1 MNMTTAEI
9 LKKICEAP
17 YFAAADSPTLEAIRD
32 IIAPYCEKTE
42 IDAMGNLICTVFS
55 EGEKHVVL
63 SAHQDKIGMVVT
75 GIDRDTGMLKIAASG
90 GVDIRTLPAAFVRV
104 IGKREL
110 LGCITSVPPHLS
122 KGDRRKACPM
132 DSFFVDCGISY
143 DEIKDIVGLGDPVQY
158 YSPVEGLL
166 GDRVTGAY
174 MDDSAGCAAVIGAV
188 AKLKEAG
195 CANRITAVFTTREE
209 TGKGGAAT
217 AFYRLQPDLA
227 LITDVSFG
235 KAPGIDAD
243 KCAPLGSGAMICRSP
258 ILQKEAS
265 ELLTAAAREKNIPY
279 TVEVAAGRTA
289 TDCDVAVIAGCGVL
303 TGLAS
308 IPLLNMHTPVE
319 QADVRD
325 IDAVAQL
332 FFEVSRG

>member
-1 MNMTTAEI
+1 MTTKEI

-17 YFAAADSPTLEAIRD
+17 YYAGEGNPTGEAIRE
-32 IIAPYCEKTE
+32 IIAPFCEKTE
-42 IDAMGNLICTVFS
+42 TDAMGNLICTVFS
-55 EGEKHVVL
+55 EGEKHIVL

-75 GIDRDTGMLKIAASG
+75 GIDKDTGMLKIAPAG
-90 GVDIRTLPAAFVRV
+90 GVDIRTLPATTVRV
-104 IGKREL
+104 TGSKEL
-110 LGCITSVPPHLS
+110 YGCVTSVPPHLAR
-122 KGDRRKACPM
+122 GDKNKACPM
-132 DSFFVDCGISY
+132 DSLFVDCGLSY
-143 DEIKDIVGLGDPVQY
+143 NEIKACVSPGDPVQY
-158 YSPVEGLL
+158 YSPVEELL

-174 MDDSAGCAAVIGAV
+174 MDDSAGCAAVIKAV
-188 AKLKEAG
+188 EKLKAAG
-195 CANRITAVFTTREE
+195 CKNKITAVFTTREE
-209 TGKGGAAT
+209 TGKGGASA

-235 KAPGIDAD
+235 EAPGIDGD

-258 ILQKEAS
+258 ILQKEVS
-265 ELLTAAAREKNIPY
+265 DILVSAAEKNELPY

-289 TDCDVAVIAGCGVL
+289 TDCDVAVIAGCGVM

-319 QADVRD
+319 EADIFD
-325 IDAVAQL
+325 IATVAEL